1 MKEKLCYAIELLKD
15 KDYSSDQKGLLAYSS
30 IILDN
35 EYHDKRIYDIISK
48 ILFDFNLPFNDDSL
62 GQTIY
67 NYNLLSDNPKL
78 TIKKIN
84 ICTQY
89 RNLIRIQS
97 TLLHELRTSLNNSLI
112 DIGNDEIYSRMGLRQ
127 EIYNKNKKTYIKI
140 GNNID
145 EVYNTY
151 ITDINMTKLLAL
163 KKNNQSHYLKLLK
176 NP

>member
-1 MKEKLCYAIELLKD
+1 M
-15 KDYSSDQKGLLAYSS
+15 
-30 IILDN
+30 
-35 EYHDKRIYDIISK
+35 
-48 ILFDFNLPFNDDSL
+48 

-97 TLLHELRTSLNNSLI
+97 TLLHELRHVVTSLNNSLI
-112 DIGNDEIYSRMGLRQ
+112 DLGNDEIYSRMGLRQ

-151 ITDINMTKLLAL
+151 IIDMNMTKL
-163 KKNNQSHYLKLLK
+163 
-176 NP
+176 